1 MKIITFRNTK
11 DFYILVDF
19 NKIGYRLVYKREGR
33 SFYSKW
39 KNELFLIRAW
49 FGERPYIKP
58 INLKKFNKKRA
69 FGVLSYSSNQSTYL
83 VQDLINSVGSKYTKE
98 ISLDELNEILEFINN
113 FFKMRE
119 RIYGKIF
126 LKLEKL

>member
-1 MKIITFRNTK
+1 MEIITFRNTE

-19 NKIGYRLVYKREGR
+19 NKLGYRLVYKREGR

-49 FGERPYIKP
+49 FGERPYTKP
-58 INLKKFNKKRA
+58 INLKKFSKKA

-83 VQDLINSVGSKYTKE
+83 IQDLINSFSCSKYIKD
-98 ISLDELNEILEFINN
+98 ISLDELNEILGIINN

>member
-1 MKIITFRNTK
+1 MEIITLRNTK

-19 NKIGYRLVYKREGR
+19 SKVGYRLVYKRED
-33 SFYSKW
+33 SIFYSKW

-49 FGERPYIKP
+49 FGERPYTKP
-58 INLKKFNKKRA
+58 INLKKFSKKA
-69 FGVLSYSSNQSTYL
+69 FGVLSYSSDQFTYL
-83 VQDLINSVGSKYTKE
+83 VQDLINSFGCSKYTRE
-98 ISLDELNEILEFINN
+98 ISLDELNEILEIINN

>member
-1 MKIITFRNTK
+1 MEIITFRNTK
-11 DFYILVDF
+11 DFYILIDF
-19 NKIGYRLVYKREGR
+19 NKIGYRLVYKREGH

-58 INLKKFNKKRA
+58 INLKKLNKRA
-69 FGVLSYSSNQSTYL
+69 LGVLSYSSNQFTYL
-83 VQDLINSVGSKYTKE
+83 VQDLINSVGSKHTKE
-98 ISLDELNEILEFINN
+98 ISLDELDEILEFINS